1 MRGRGSVN
9 DTYAKLFGS
18 ILTSSIW
25 SEDDKTRIMWI
36 TLLAMSDK
44 DGYVSGTIP
53 GLAAMSRMSLAE
65 AEKAVARLEA
75 PDKYTRTPDHDGRR
89 IEQCD
94 GGWLVLNY
102 VMYREIGMADTRK
115 SRTADRQA
123 RFRARRK
130 AGSRA
135 IVTQSNATVTQSNA
149 IVTHI
154 PISYTLSSIDGE
166 EGSKGEPELDAP
178 PPSKDDR
185 KSRVVAFG
193 EFANVK
199 LTPGEHAKLTDKHGP
214 EKLAAGIDL
223 LGAWMK
229 STGKRRTDHYA
240 CLNEASW
247 VWAQMAERKAGRGR
261 SATSA
266 NSAATDA
273 QGAPKLV
280 M

>member
-1 MRGRGSVN
+1 MN

-199 LTPGEHAKLTDKHGP
+199 LTPEEHAKLTDKHGP
-214 EKLAAGIDL
+214 ERLAAGIEA

-247 VWAQMAERKAGRGR
+247 VWARMAEAKAHKTR
-261 SATSA
+261 ATSA